1 MKKITYFFIVQFS
14 VISLTAQTFY
24 KGADLSYINELE
36 DCGVIYTEN
45 NQPKDPYQIFADHHN
60 NLVRLRL
67 WHTPSWYDNL
77 NGGRRYADLRDVK
90 KSIHRAKSAGMDVL
104 LDFHLS
110 DNWADPSKQVIP
122 AAWSGVVDE
131 LPILKDSLY
140 NYIYATLAELE
151 QENLLPE
158 MVQIGNETNR
168 GILLSQ
174 SVNDAGWTLDWG
186 RNSELFKA
194 AIQAVKDIEAK
205 TNKEI
210 LIMLHVAGPTDVDWF
225 IGSFIANGV
234 TDFDI
239 IGISYYEQWHG
250 KTDITA
256 VGSIIKDLKSKYNK
270 AIMVVE
276 AGYPWTT
283 NGNDT
288 ANNVLSD
295 SNPNYAPLSPTTQK
309 EWLLDLAQAI
319 QTNGGIGLIYWEP
332 AWVSS
337 ECSTQWGKGSHYENA
352 SFFDFNHNLQ
362 ENGGIEW
369 MMESVVATNEL
380 PPFNGKIYLGQ
391 NHDSLIIEL
400 NTTLPKDSLYLKV
413 HTINGQLVM
422 AKRLNPQQKVFALNL
437 PSLTK
442 GIYAFSLLE
451 KEAII
456 WSEKLSVFQR

>member
-1 MKKITYFFIVQFS
+1 MYFFVAHFS
-14 VISLTAQTFY
+14 ILSLTAQNFY

-36 DCGVIYTEN
+36 DCGVIYKEN
-45 NQPKDPYQIFADHHN
+45 NQPKDPYQIFADHHT

-77 NGGRRYADLRDVK
+77 NEGKRYADLTDVK
-90 KSIHRAKSAGMDVL
+90 KSIQRAKAAGMEVL

-110 DNWADPSKQVIP
+110 DNWADPSKQIIP

-174 SVNDAGWTLDWG
+174 SVNDAGWVLDWA
-186 RNSELFKA
+186 RNRGLFNA
-194 AIQAVKDIEAK
+194 AIQAVKDIEVK

-210 LIMLHVAGPTDVDWF
+210 LKVLHVAGPTDVDWF
-225 IGSFIANGV
+225 IGSFIANEV

-250 KTDITA
+250 ETDIAA
-256 VGSIIKDLKSKYNK
+256 VGSIIKELKSKYNK
-270 AIMVVE
+270 AVMVVE

-283 NGNDT
+283 NGNDN
-288 ANNVLSD
+288 ANNVLNEAS
-295 SNPNYAPLSPTTQK
+295 SNHAPLSPITQK
-309 EWLLDLAQAI
+309 QWLLDLSATI

-337 ECSTQWGKGSHYENA
+337 ECSTQWGQGSHYENA
-352 SFFDFNHNLQ
+352 SFFDYHHNLQ
-362 ENGGIEW
+362 ESGGIDW
-369 MMESVVATNEL
+369 MRESVVATNEIM
-380 PPFNGKIYLGQ
+380 PFNGKIYLGQ
-391 NHDSLIIEL
+391 NHDSLIVEL
-400 NTTLPKDSLYLKV
+400 DTTFLKDSLRLRL
-413 HTINGQLVM
+413 HALNGQLLM
-422 AKRLNPQQKVFALNL
+422 DERLNPQQNVFALNL
-437 PSLTK
+437 PNLTK
-442 GIYAFSLLE
+442 GIYTFSFLKNE
-451 KEAII
+451 TII
-456 WSEKLSVFQR
+456 WSEKLAVFQK

>member
-1 MKKITYFFIVQFS
+1 MKKISYFFVFHLS
-14 VISLTAQTFY
+14 LLSLTGQTFY

-36 DCGVIYTEN
+36 DCGVTYKEN
-45 NQPKDPYQIFADHHN
+45 NQPKDPYQIFADHHT

-67 WHTPSWYDNL
+67 WHTPSWYDDL
-77 NGGRRYADLRDVK
+77 NEGKRYADLRDVK
-90 KSIHRAKSAGMDVL
+90 KSIQRAKAAGMEVL

-122 AAWSGVVDE
+122 FAWNGIVDE

-140 NYIYATLAELE
+140 NYIYATLAELNE
-151 QENLLPE
+151 ANLLPE

-174 SVNDAGWTLDWG
+174 SVNDAGWTLDWE
-186 RNSELFKA
+186 RNGELFNA
-194 AIQAVKDIEAK
+194 AIQAVRAIENK
-205 TNKEI
+205 VEKEI
-210 LIMLHVAGPTDVDWF
+210 LVVLHVAGPTDVDWF
-225 IGSFIANGV
+225 IGSFIANEV

-250 KTDITA
+250 ETDIA
-256 VGSIIKDLKSKYNK
+256 EVGNIIKELKKKYNK
-270 AIMVVE
+270 AVMVVE

-283 NGNDT
+283 NGQDN
-288 ANNVLSD
+288 ANNVLNEA
-295 SNPNYAPLSPTTQK
+295 NPNYAPLSPTAQK
-309 EWLLDLAQAI
+309 QWLLDLSKTI
-319 QTNGGIGLIYWEP
+319 KSNEGIGLIYWEP

-362 ENGGIEW
+362 ENGGIDW
-369 MMESVVATNEL
+369 MEESLVSTHEL
-380 PPFNGKIYLGQ
+380 IPFNGKIHLGQ

-400 NTTLPKDSLYLKV
+400 NTTFPKDSLHLSV
-413 HTINGQLVM
+413 HTIDGQLVM
-422 AKRLNPQQKVFALNL
+422 DKRLNHQQKVFALNL

-442 GIYAFSLLE
+442 GIYTFSLV
-451 KEAII
+451 KNEAII
-456 WSEKLSVFQR
+456 WSEKLAVFQR